1 MNRRAQAEA
10 ERQKVV
16 QESIALEEKLLEA
29 EEGLEKANALLKRQ
43 RMCKRQ
49 GLVDDLEALIL
60 RGIVVFVAGVETEK
74 VQAEVQRLTSEIGEK
89 TSAAAQLQAQFDAAN
104 ASATEVWGLDWV
116 GLDWQRVL
124 TLPTYYITP
133 RLQRDCDNDWQRP
146 RAYCMLE
153 APTHT

>member
-60 RGIVVFVAGVETEK
+60 RGIVVFVAGIETEK

-104 ASATEVWGLDWV
+104 ASATEVCGLDWV
-116 GLDWQRVL
+116 GLDWISSVS
-124 TLPTYYITP
+124 
-133 RLQRDCDNDWQRP
+133 
-146 RAYCMLE
+146 
-153 APTHT
+153 